1 METEIVV
8 LKELTVYLDLDF
20 LTLERTWGQ
29 HNNASTV
36 WIKEWELLTVKI
48 DLACLQLLSILKW
61 DLPWA
66 LLALWWACQAYKRIG
81 TAWQKNLFTKTLSQ
95 NMIINTIQRWAA
107 LSALDINSTWLVD
120 QSKEQVLTEDL
131 THLALTQ
138 ALTLIYL
145 EDCHHKWT
153 SIWWLMKRR

>member
-1 METEIVV
+1 METETMV
-8 LKELTVYLDLDF
+8 LKELIVHLDLDF
-20 LTLERTWGQ
+20 PTLERIWG
-29 HNNASTV
+29 HYNNASTV

-48 DLACLQLLSILKW
+48 DLACLQLLSTLRC

-66 LLALWWACQAYKRIG
+66 LLALCWVCQAFKRIG

-95 NMIINTIQRWAA
+95 NMIIDTIQRWAA

-131 THLALTQ
+131 THLALIQ

-145 EDCHHKWT
+145 EECHHKWT